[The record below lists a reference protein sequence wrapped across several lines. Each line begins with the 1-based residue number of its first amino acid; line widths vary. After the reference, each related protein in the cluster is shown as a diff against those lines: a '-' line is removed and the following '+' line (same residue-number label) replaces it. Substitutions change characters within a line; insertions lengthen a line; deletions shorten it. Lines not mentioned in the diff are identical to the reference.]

1 MPLTTPRSIVT
12 LALKSAGILG
22 VGQDA
27 LAEDVN
33 DTFDVLN
40 GMAGQWSKK
49 RWLVYHLLDIFVT
62 TTGAMS
68 YTVGVGQ
75 QFNTTARVDRL
86 EAAFFRQY
94 VSGIPG
100 QTYVDYPLTILQSRE
115 DYNKIALKELTSWPD
130 AVFFDSGYPIGNVYP
145 VPIPLQ
151 NGTFELHLTIKDVLP
166 QFSSLD
172 QTIDLPD
179 EYKEALWTNLT
190 IRVCAM
196 YPGAQLTPVVQGLAK
211 SSLATISMANAQV
224 PVLGMPSRLVRPGLY
239 NIFSN
244 QVY

>member
-1 MPLTTPRSIVT
+1 MPLTTPRAIVT

-40 GMAGQWSKK
+40 GMLGQWNKK
-49 RWLVYHLLDIFVT
+49 RWLIFNLLDIFVA

-68 YTVGVGQ
+68 YTVGPGQ
-75 QFNTTARVDRL
+75 QFDVPRVDRL

-94 VSGIPG
+94 VSGVPG
-100 QTYVDYPLTILQSRE
+100 QTYVDYPLEILQSRE
-115 DYNKIALKELTSWPD
+115 DYNKIALKELVSWPD
-130 AVFFDSGYPIGNVYP
+130 AIFFDSGYPVGNVYP

-151 NGTFELHLTIKDVLP
+151 NGTFELHLTIKNTLG
-166 QFSSLD
+166 QFASLD
-172 QTIDLPD
+172 SEINLPD

-196 YPGAQLTPVVQGLAK
+196 YPGAVLTPAVEGLAK
-211 SSLATISMANAQV
+211 SSLATVRMANAQV
-224 PVLGMPSRLVRPGLY
+224 PKLDMPSRLVRPGLY
-239 NIFSN
+239 NIYSG